1 MPLEARGNEWLN
13 LILIDSKL
21 VARGKGMLERIP
33 LLMNRLSLT
42 LTTGETDQWKFAFT
56 QLKSQD

>member
-42 LTTGETDQWKFAFT
+42 LTTGETDQWKFAVT